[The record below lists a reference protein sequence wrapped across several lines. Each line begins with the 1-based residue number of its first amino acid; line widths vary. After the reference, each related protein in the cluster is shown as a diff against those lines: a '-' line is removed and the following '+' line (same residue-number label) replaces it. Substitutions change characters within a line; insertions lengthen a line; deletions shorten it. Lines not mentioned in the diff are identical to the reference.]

1 MSLFERILW
10 FLGLVPKTMYQESQ
24 ESYNKLEHK
33 YEELKIQHQQMIEH
47 ISTVEFQTMED
58 YKTDNENLRNTN
70 SNLTRLIVDTKEIA
84 EAVQKELSKA
94 LHKTEAWGFPNN
106 MAFPGSTS
114 VTSDTIEKDGDEYL
128 TIRGRTICDDAQT
141 TQIQQAVSLRSQID
155 VIISILKKFG
165 IYEKIVDMIIST
177 NAVEYALAFNPECT
191 TSEIYYQV
199 VIRKPTDVIKIQ

>member
-1 MSLFERILW
+1 MSWFERILE
-10 FLGLVPKTMYQESQ
+10 FFGLVPKTKYQTACKRILQLEEQ
-24 ESYNKLEHK
+24 RVKLTV
-33 YEELKIQHQQMIEH
+33 QRDQMLERINE
-47 ISTVEFQTMED
+47 VEFQSMED

-70 SNLTRLIVDTKEIA
+70 SNMLRLIVDIKEIA

-114 VTSDTIEKDGDEYL
+114 VTSDIIEKDGDAYL
-128 TIRGRTICDDAQT
+128 TIKGRTICDDAQT
-141 TQIQQAVSLRSQID
+141 TQIQQATSLRSQID
-155 VIISILKKFG
+155 IIISILKKFG

-177 NAVEYALAFNPECT
+177 NAIEYTLAFNPDCT

-199 VIRKPTDVIKIQ
+199 VVRKPTDVIMVK